1 VELLLFWFGL
11 AIIVGIAANTRRR
24 SGIAWF
30 LFSVIFSPLLAGLLL
45 LAVGPKT
52 KLFQPDGSF
61 LGLPYKTQPNG
72 AVDAMMPG
80 GLVRFPNLDDFIK
93 AAKRGQA

>member
-11 AIIVGIAANTRRR
+11 AIIVGIAANRHGR
-24 SGIAWF
+24 SGIGWF
-30 LFSVIFSPLLAGLLL
+30 LLSAIISPLLAGLLL

-52 KLFQPDGSF
+52 TPFQADAAY
-61 LGLPYKTQPNG
+61 LGLPYKTQQNG

-80 GLVRFPNLDDFIK
+80 GLVRFRNLDEFIK
-93 AAKRGQA
+93 AANRGKS